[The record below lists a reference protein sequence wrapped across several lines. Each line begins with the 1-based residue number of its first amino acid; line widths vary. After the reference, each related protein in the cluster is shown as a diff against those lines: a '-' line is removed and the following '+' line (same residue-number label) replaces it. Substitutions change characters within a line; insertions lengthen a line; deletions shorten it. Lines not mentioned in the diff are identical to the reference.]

1 MAAFVSVGILDISYI
16 LCIPYN
22 PTIAMKTLL
31 KNTVGFFCKY
41 NLDLQFVQY
50 LVVNTATV
58 RHKTKYSS

>member
-1 MAAFVSVGILDISYI
+1 
-16 LCIPYN
+16 
-22 PTIAMKTLL
+22 MKTLL